1 MKPGE
6 PLKRTPMPPR
16 KTPLTANTSGLRR
29 TSIRQQQAGRESL
42 DARKSAS
49 KGKTRREVGPS
60 AEVVDGALER
70 EHFSCALCGM
80 GIGPEGRGVGW
91 SVHHR
96 LRRSQGVDHS
106 IQNVIILCGSGT
118 TQCHGWVHAN
128 PADARAGGWLLSGRQ
143 EPLAVPVLVAGQR
156 WVYLTSTGF
165 YHDVREAS

>member
-1 MKPGE
+1 M
-6 PLKRTPMPPR
+6 KRTPLER
-16 KTPLTANTSGLRR
+16 KTPLQAKTGLRR
-29 TSIRQQQAGRESL
+29 STPMQEAAGREQPG
-42 DARKSAS
+42 ARKAAPR
-49 KGKTRREVGPS
+49 KVRIQLGPT

-96 LRRSQGVDHS
+96 LRRSQGPDHT

-128 PADARAGGWLLSGRQ
+128 PTDARAGGWMLSGRQ
-143 EPLAVPVLVAGQR
+143 EPLAVPVLIAGQR
-156 WVYLTSTGF
+156 WVYLTSTGL
-165 YHDVREAS
+165 YHDVREAC

>member
-1 MKPGE
+1 MERGK
-6 PLKRTPMPPR
+6 PLKRNV
-16 KTPLTANTSGLRR
+16 PLTAKAGLQR
-29 TSIRQQQAGRESL
+29 TTPMQQRAGRESL
-42 DARKSAS
+42 NARTGSKDKSAP
-49 KGKTRREVGPS
+49 KRMRRDVGPP

-70 EHFSCALCGM
+70 EHYSCALCGM
-80 GIGPEGRGVGW
+80 GIGPEGRGIGW

-128 PADARAGGWLLSGRQ
+128 PSDARAGGWLLSGRQ

-156 WVYLTSTGF
+156 WVYLTATGL
-165 YHDVREAS
+165 YHPVKEAS

>member
-1 MKPGE
+1 MK
-6 PLKRTPMPPR
+6 RSPMPPR
-16 KTPLTANTSGLRR
+16 KKPMPPPTSGLRR
-29 TSIRQQQAGRESL
+29 SAPLQQQAGREQPG
-42 DARKSAS
+42 ARKSAP
-49 KGKTRREVGPS
+49 KKTRREVGPS
-60 AEVVDGALER
+60 ADVVDGALER
-70 EHFSCALCGM
+70 EHYSCALCGM

-128 PADARAGGWLLSGRQ
+128 PADARAGGWMLSGRQ

-156 WVYLTSTGF
+156 WVYLTSIGT